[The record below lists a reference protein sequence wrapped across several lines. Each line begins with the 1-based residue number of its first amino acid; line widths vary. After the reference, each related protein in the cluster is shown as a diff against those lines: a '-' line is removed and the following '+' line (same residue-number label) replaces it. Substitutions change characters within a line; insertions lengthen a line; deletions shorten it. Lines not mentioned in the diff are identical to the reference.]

1 MVRSESSYWHGQ
13 PLRSFQAFPYH
24 HIIDPQEEELQRLLR
39 DHKALALRYSTAFDA
54 PLGYPSYHV
63 VLEKRKYGIEILG
76 KWARKNVRR
85 GLRESAVRPISFQ
98 LLASD
103 GWRLHQETLD
113 RQKRDEL
120 RDRKDW
126 ERLCLAAGDLPG
138 FEAWGALVQ
147 GRLAASVITFQL
159 QGCCYMLYQQSKL
172 DCLTA
177 HASNALSYT
186 VTRTMI
192 QRPEVSSI
200 FYGLHSLDAP
210 SSVDEF
216 KFRMGYSRK
225 LVRQRVCLHHACV
238 PLFNPLTHIL
248 LKTARFVRPRN
259 RVFAKAEGMIR
270 FYLGG
275 KRSLKQL
282 PSDNCIPAQSAC
294 NTAASTHEPQ
304 RVVKEAPEVKAS

>member
-1 MVRSESSYWHGQ
+1 MQ
-13 PLRSFQAFPYH
+13 
-24 HIIDPQEEELQRLLR
+24 

-54 PLGYPSYHV
+54 PIGYPSYHV
-63 VLEKRKYGIEILG
+63 VLDERKYNIERLG

-85 GLRESAVRPISFQ
+85 GLRESVVQPISFQ

-103 GWRLHQETLD
+103 GWGLHQETLD
-113 RQKRDEL
+113 RQRRDEL
-120 RDRKDW
+120 PDRKDW
-126 ERLCLAAGDLPG
+126 ERLCLSAGDLPG

-147 GRLAASVITFQL
+147 GRLAASVITFQM
-159 QGCCYMLYQQSKL
+159 QDCGYMLYQQSKR

-177 HASNALSYT
+177 HVNNALSYT
-186 VTRTMI
+186 VTQTMTR
-192 QRPEVSSI
+192 RPQVSSI

-225 LVRQRVCLHHACV
+225 PVRQRVCLHHACL
-238 PLFNPLTHIL
+238 PLFNPVTHIL
-248 LKTARFVRPRN
+248 VRTARFLRPRN

-275 KRSLKQL
+275 KRALNQL
-282 PSDNCIPAQSAC
+282 PSDHNPIPAGSSC
-294 NTAASTHEPQ
+294 HTAASTEELQ
-304 RVVKEAPEVKAS
+304 QIANEGGEIKTS